1 MRIPS
6 KLPGKLS
13 IRGGLNPIFTGG
25 KAGYNYAIGGL
36 PFLSAASNER
46 KIVRQTAP
54 FRKEQTDDQTNPGEQ
69 SLAGY
74 WLRSQMSFHSGAGQ
88 LYSDPADD
96 NPLSDTRFWRSRN
109 VDVWNRGNLSL
120 LSATVPT
127 TALNNIGEL
136 ISITFGN
143 GTPGIAGLRAP
154 NIVFTKAVGVTAISG
169 TVGSQAYS
177 ITTSGEALF
186 VSANDGL
193 YKAAVPAAPG
203 GVLTF
208 TKIYSY
214 TVTRDSEVAWVKER
228 ILLGVDQSLF
238 ECVPAPAGP
247 PATLPTALYTAKPA
261 LWRWTAISETS
272 PAIYA
277 VGSAGSVS
285 SILKFTLE
293 EDGGIPTLTF
303 GSVAAML
310 PGGEVALSVYGY
322 LGEFLGIGTSKGAR
336 VGISDADGNLRYG
349 PLLFE
354 TTGPVTDFTG
364 RDRWLWCT
372 YSEAGEDDI
381 RLARIDL
388 SVQVEDLRFAY
399 ATDLCAPGFE
409 DNTNAVAF
417 YGASDVLG
425 FATSGAFHEEDETHR
440 AVTGWL
446 QTSRIRF
453 STLEPKVFRS
463 IRVRGPR
470 LDGSIGLSVVDTAGT
485 ITPVFIYGE
494 DQTPG
499 EEDIDIPGPVLRDF
513 LSFRFDLNRDAAGTS
528 GPDMFG
534 WQVKALPGSPR
545 QRMVTLP
552 VWCYDFEKDKH
563 GQRVGGHRTA
573 ISRLQALEAL
583 ESSGQTVLWQDLD
596 IGAAFDVFI
605 EEMVFE
611 QGDPPPHWMGWGG
624 IVFLRM
630 RVV

>member
-25 KAGYNYAIGGL
+25 RAGYNYAIGGL
-36 PFLSAASNER
+36 PFLSAASNQR

-96 NPLSDTRFWRSRN
+96 NPMSDTRFWRSRN
-109 VDVWNRGNLSL
+109 VDVWTRGDLSL
-120 LSATVPT
+120 LSATVPHT
-127 TALNNIGEL
+127 NLNNIGEL

-143 GTPGIAGLRAP
+143 GTPGIAGLRSP
-154 NIVFTKAVGVTAISG
+154 NVVFTKAVGQPPVSTTLG
-169 TVGSQAYS
+169 TTVYS
-177 ITTSGEALF
+177 ITTSGGSIF

-193 YKAAVPAAPG
+193 YRMSPVPATPG
-203 GVLTF
+203 AALSF
-208 TKIYSY
+208 TKIYNY
-214 TVTRDSEVAWVKER
+214 TVTLDSEVAWVKER
-228 ILLGVDQSLF
+228 ILLGVDQSLY
-238 ECVPAPAGP
+238 ECVPSPVGAPA
-247 PATLPTALYTAKPA
+247 ALPTALYTAKP
-261 LWRWTAISETS
+261 LGWRWTSISETS

-285 SILKFTLE
+285 SILKLVLQD
-293 EDGGIPTLTF
+293 DGGIPTLTF

-310 PGGEVALSVYGY
+310 PGGEVAYSVFGY
-322 LGEFLGIGTSKGAR
+322 LGEFLAIGTSKGAR

-354 TTGPVTDFTG
+354 TAGPVTDFTG
-364 RDRWLWCT
+364 RDRWLWCA
-372 YSEAGEDDI
+372 YQEAGEDI
-381 RLARIDL
+381 GLARIDL
-388 SVQVEDLRFAY
+388 SVQIEDLRFAY
-399 ATDLCAPGFE
+399 ATDLCAPGYE

-417 YGASDVLG
+417 FGASDVLA
-425 FATSGAFHEEDETHR
+425 FATSAALHEEDETHR
-440 AVTGWL
+440 AVDGWL

-470 LDGSIGLSVVDTAGT
+470 LDGSVGLSVVDTAGT
-485 ITPVFIYGE
+485 ITPIYVYGQ

-513 LSFRFDLNRDAAGTS
+513 LSFRFDLTRNAAGTL
-528 GPDMFG
+528 GPHMFG

-573 ISRLQALEAL
+573 IRRLQALEAL

-596 IGAAFDVFI
+596 IPAAFDVFI

-611 QGDPPPHWMGWGG
+611 QGDPPSHFQGWGG
-624 IVFLRM
+624 IIFIRM